1 VGVCGEA
8 ASDPVLAVVLVGLGV
23 VSLSMSARVISE
35 VGELLKT
42 VTYDECVR
50 LARLAVEAGDAQ
62 AAKERVRGEL
72 PQLAD
77 LGL

>member
-1 VGVCGEA
+1 M
-8 ASDPVLAVVLVGLGV
+8 LAVVLVGLGV
-23 VSLSMSARVISE
+23 ISLSMSARVISE

-50 LARLAVEAGDAQ
+50 LAGLALEAGDAQ
-62 AAKERVRGEL
+62 TAKEQVRAGL